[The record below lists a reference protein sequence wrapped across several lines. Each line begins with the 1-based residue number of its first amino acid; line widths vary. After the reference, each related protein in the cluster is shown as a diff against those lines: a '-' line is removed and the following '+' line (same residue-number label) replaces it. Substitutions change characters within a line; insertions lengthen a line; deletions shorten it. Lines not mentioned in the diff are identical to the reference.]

1 MSSLE
6 HLLSAAGEAP
16 LMNSLDFTLPP
27 SSSAVIDRKQHKRA
41 YPSSAS
47 TLSPTGTKTCRIR
60 LGGEEFI
67 DPKSVRLMFKITE
80 KGGQAALTPTCGP
93 WGVWDQVFLRSGGCQ
108 LDDVP
113 AYGRM
118 HQQFLWN
125 HLSQDQQYGEAG
137 ICGFAGSEAAATSK
151 NLPQLGTI
159 AVNGSYTVMHRL
171 GLSLFNSDRMI
182 PCRYAPLEIELTL
195 GAAANWLAAATSQTY
210 EITDAQV
217 LYDSYQMDSA
227 IEESFYKAMLA
238 SRTLSVP
245 VMNVTQIVQSIPPGS
260 TSYSFN
266 VARSFS
272 RLSHIWLTF
281 RNNAV
286 VGKSSSFICPL
297 NFTNNAGAAP
307 ALSDQSPTARLSLG
321 PKNLPDPQPVATVPE
336 LFYQFQKAIPNIP
349 NINRDDFL
357 TRAFT
362 LVFDLRRVPEDPT
375 TALSSRSGDQI
386 HVDLQNI
393 TADHVNECWCT
404 IFSFGVVAVR
414 ESGVTLLN

>member
-1 MSSLE
+1 
-6 HLLSAAGEAP
+6 
-16 LMNSLDFTLPP
+16 
-27 SSSAVIDRKQHKRA
+27 
-41 YPSSAS
+41 
-47 TLSPTGTKTCRIR
+47 
-60 LGGEEFI
+60 
-67 DPKSVRLMFKITE
+67 
-80 KGGQAALTPTCGP
+80 
-93 WGVWDQVFLRSGGCQ
+93 
-108 LDDVP
+108 
-113 AYGRM
+113 
-118 HQQFLWN
+118 
-125 HLSQDQQYGEAG
+125 
-137 ICGFAGSEAAATSK
+137 
-151 NLPQLGTI
+151 
-159 AVNGSYTVMHRL
+159 MHRL

-182 PCRYAPLEIELTL
+182 PCRYAPLEVELTL

-210 EITDAQV
+210 EVTDVQI

-238 SRTLSVP
+238 SRTLSIP
-245 VMNVTQIVQSIPPGS
+245 VMNVTQICQSILPGS

-266 VARSFS
+266 CARSFS

-281 RNNAV
+281 RNNGA

-297 NFTNNAGAAP
+297 NFTANTGATP

-321 PKNLPDPQPVATVPE
+321 PKNLPDPMPASGVGE

-357 TRAFT
+357 TRAFSI
-362 LVFDLRRVPEDPT
+362 VFDCRRVPEDPT
-375 TALSSRSGDQI
+375 TALSSRSGDQV

-393 TADHVNECWCT
+393 TADWANECWCT